1 MTDRN
6 DAQGE
11 AGRGAVPR
19 DLRPLRAALPYLR
32 PYAVQITAAL
42 ACLLIASM
50 AALAMPVA
58 IRYVIDYG
66 FSGEHASTIN
76 RYFLSLLVLGVVF
89 AVFAGLRHYTVMWIG
104 ERFVADL
111 RRRVFEH
118 VILLDPRFFETTST
132 GEVLSRLTTD
142 TTLVQ
147 TVCGAG
153 MSIALRSLVMLIGAL
168 IMLFVTSPR
177 LTSMIFLLLPLVVL
191 PVLVYGRKVR
201 KLSRLSQDRVADTSG
216 IAGESLNAIQVI
228 QAFVLESVLAR
239 RYRDAVEDAFT
250 TARRRLL
257 TSALLSGTI
266 VLTAFSAIIVV
277 LWVGARA
284 VIQGGISPGTLGQ
297 FLLYA
302 VFVAGGTTALGEI
315 WGQVQRAAGAME
327 RLLELLQARPG
338 IRSPAR
344 PQPMPAGK
352 GRIAME
358 GVTFCYPSRPEQPA
372 LEDFT
377 LRVSPGET
385 VALVGPSGAG
395 KSTVFQLLL
404 RFYDP
409 RAGRVLLNGVDV
421 READLEAVR
430 GLIGIVPQQTLLFAD
445 NALENIRYG
454 RPDAADEEVYAAARA
469 ALADG
474 FIRALPGGYRAFL
487 GERGVRLSGGQQ
499 QRIAIA
505 RAILRNP
512 SILLLDEATSSLDAE
527 SELLVQEAM
536 EHLMRDRTTLVIAHR
551 LATVKKADRIVVMTE
566 GRIIEEGRHE
576 TLLASNGLY
585 ARLAE
590 LQFADAARSAK
601 PQGQRQEA
609 VGGE

>member
-277 LWVGARA
+277 LWLGARA
-284 VIQGGISPGTLGQ
+284 VITGTISPGTLGQ

-302 VFVAGGTTALGEI
+302 VFVAGGTTALGEVGVLDMAVDPANRLWI
-315 WGQVQRAAGAME
+315 VTPAKAVVLNFQENASDESLFNYTGMGWLTYQALLNRDVPLIQATIFVIAAVVM
-327 RLLELLQARPG
+327 LTNLIVDVLY
-338 IRSPAR
+338 
-344 PQPMPAGK
+344 
-352 GRIAME
+352 
-358 GVTFCYPSRPEQPA
+358 V
-372 LEDFT
+372 
-377 LRVSPGET
+377 
-385 VALVGPSGAG
+385 LV
-395 KSTVFQLLL
+395 
-404 RFYDP
+404 DP
-409 RAGRVLLNGVDV
+409 R
-421 READLEAVR
+421 
-430 GLIGIVPQQTLLFAD
+430 
-445 NALENIRYG
+445 IR
-454 RPDAADEEVYAAARA
+454 
-469 ALADG
+469 
-474 FIRALPGGYRAFL
+474 L
-487 GERGVRLSGGQQ
+487 G
-499 QRIAIA
+499 
-505 RAILRNP
+505 
-512 SILLLDEATSSLDAE
+512 
-527 SELLVQEAM
+527 
-536 EHLMRDRTTLVIAHR
+536 
-551 LATVKKADRIVVMTE
+551 
-566 GRIIEEGRHE
+566 
-576 TLLASNGLY
+576 
-585 ARLAE
+585 
-590 LQFADAARSAK
+590 
-601 PQGQRQEA
+601 
-609 VGGE
+609 